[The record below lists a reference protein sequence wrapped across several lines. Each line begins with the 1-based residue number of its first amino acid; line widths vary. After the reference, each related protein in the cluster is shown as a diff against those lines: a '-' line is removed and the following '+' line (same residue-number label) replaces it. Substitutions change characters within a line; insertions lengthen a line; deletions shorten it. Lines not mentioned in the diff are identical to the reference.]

1 MPNAAGIELRNA
13 TGNSAL
19 CCLKMVSGARMLG
32 KLTLIRDGLK
42 ADGMARHGSMMAIFG
57 LLGGFFA
64 YLYQL
69 SMGIMLTPVQYGMLL
84 SLTSLFAIIMIAS
97 QAIQTTLAKFT
108 SKFRAENS
116 LGKINYLWRFS
127 LKRTL
132 VFGAALFLALALLTP
147 LFSRFLHIDNQ
158 LYPIVLFSSLILAF
172 AVPANLGVLQGL
184 QRFFPLG
191 FSTSFSAFLRF
202 AIGASL
208 VYLGFKLYGGLI
220 PFLIANI
227 IVFLITLS
235 FLKDLDR
242 AGNEKCEVS
251 GLSSYTGLAFLA
263 IFAFAVLTNIDVVL
277 AKHYLSPENAGNY
290 SAISVL
296 GRIALYA
303 PMGVAVAMFPKT
315 SELFEMGRG
324 HRSILRKAMLLTLL
338 LAGGVVIIYWLFPD
352 FIVNLLFGGEYPL
365 AIPYL
370 FKYGLAM
377 SFFAISFLFLSLFL
391 SRNQTKVAYA
401 FLSAMLIEIG
411 LIIFFHASIAQI
423 VDIMLISGTLCLVF
437 ILPFYLRERRREAGG
452 GIYNR

>member
-1 MPNAAGIELRNA
+1 
-13 TGNSAL
+13 
-19 CCLKMVSGARMLG
+19 MLG
-32 KLTLIRDGLK
+32 KLTLIREGLK
-42 ADGMARHGSMMAIFG
+42 ADGMARHGSMMAFFG
-57 LLGGFFA
+57 LAGGFFS

-69 SMGIMLTPVQYGMLL
+69 TMGMLLTPVQYGILF

-97 QAIQTTLAKFT
+97 QAIQTSLAKFT

-127 LKRTL
+127 LKRSL
-132 VFGAALFLALALLTP
+132 LFGAALFLVLALLTP
-147 LFSRFLHIDNQ
+147 LFSRFLNIDNQ
-158 LYPIVLFSSLILAF
+158 LYPFILFSSLILAF
-172 AVPANLGVLQGL
+172 AIPVNYGALQGL

-191 FSTSFSAFLRF
+191 FSTSLWAFLRF
-202 AIGASL
+202 AIAVSL
-208 VYLGFKLYGGLI
+208 VYLGFKLYGGLL
-220 PFLIANI
+220 PFLLANI

-235 FLKDLDR
+235 FLRDLGR
-242 AGNEKCEVS
+242 VGNEKCEVS
-251 GLSSYTGLAFLA
+251 GLFSYAGLAFLA

-324 HRSILRKAMLLTLL
+324 QRSVLRRAMLLTLL

-352 FIVNLLFGGEYPL
+352 FIVNLLFGSKYL
-365 AIPYL
+365 FATPYL

-377 SFFAISFLFLSLFL
+377 FFFALSFLFMSFFL

-401 FLSAMLIEIG
+401 LLSAMLIELV

-423 VDIMLISGTLCLVF
+423 VDIMLISGALCLAF
-437 ILPFYLRERRREAGG
+437 MLPFYLRVRR
-452 GIYNR
+452 